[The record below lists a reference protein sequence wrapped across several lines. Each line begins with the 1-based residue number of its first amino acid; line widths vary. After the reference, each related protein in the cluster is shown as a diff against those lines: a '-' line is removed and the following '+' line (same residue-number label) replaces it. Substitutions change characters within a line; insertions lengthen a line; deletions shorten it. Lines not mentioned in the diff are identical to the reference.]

1 MTSPTAPTYPRA
13 PSEQMEQLLLE
24 GFLAP
29 LLRVREREKSGCNLD
44 VHLRPDNEVHVYCG
58 LTRIAVAKRKGDGT
72 IQVSAHDTY
81 QTQGEPSKDLFRD
94 WTAQEAGFEDALTR
108 YLEHVEVADRYTAKE
123 GRIQAA
129 WSRVTWPWTP
139 FDREAVLNYA
149 NEQEAEESRKF
160 PQVESARSLLSTI
173 AVARPGRGGKQWQEP
188 ASGGGSE
195 LDQLAVDDEGN
206 LVLVEFKHAA
216 RGGNPSQIYYA
227 PLQLLQYVHEW
238 RRALGWLSV
247 WRDLQNL
254 IEARQK
260 IGLTPQLPKLKL
272 TGRIRGA
279 ICFGIDERSEEVKRR
294 FYEALG
300 IVNAHL
306 PQGVRPIE
314 TWKFK
319 EGGKP
324 EAT

>member
-13 PSEQMEQLLLE
+13 PSEEMEPLLQK
-24 GFLAP
+24 GFLKP

-58 LTRIAVAKRKGDGT
+58 LTRLVVAKRKGNGA

-94 WTAQEAGFEDALTR
+94 WTAQEPGFEDALTR

-129 WSRVTWPWTP
+129 WSRVTRPWTP
-139 FDREAVLNYA
+139 FDREAVLNYR
-149 NEQEAEESRKF
+149 NEQEAEEGRKF

-206 LVLVEFKHAA
+206 LVLIEFKHAA
-216 RGGNPSQIYYA
+216 RDGSPAQIYYA
-227 PLQLLQYVHEW
+227 PLQFLQYVYEW

-254 IEARQK
+254 IDARQRL
-260 IGLTPQLPKLKL
+260 GLTPQLPKLR
-272 TGRIRGA
+272 GGIRAA
-279 ICFGIDERSEEVKRR
+279 ICFGSDERSEEVKRR

-314 TWKFK
+314 TWKFR
-319 EGGKP
+319 EGGNP
-324 EAT
+324 EAI